1 MAKKIE
7 SPFDDIEVGCQANP
21 TTGKHISPCRGSRE
35 AVPQEKPRDL
45 SEMTRRVA
53 EIEDELA
60 SRGADPL
67 IEEMAEL
74 KKGIKERML
83 AEGRECVFDEVSEYE
98 SVLVDRARDV
108 WDAKTLEVMLK
119 PAQRR
124 RYIVMSV
131 DTDAIKTGVK
141 SGDLSR
147 AKMEKNGAVR
157 KEPMGPALYVRKR
170 KPKEEDEDE

>member
-7 SPFDDIEVGCQANP
+7 SPFDDEQP
-21 TTGKHISPCRGSRE
+21 RPCLTEEEARQVAEFEAERGVRKPKK
-35 AVPQEKPRDL
+35 PQDL
-45 SEMTRRVA
+45 PEMTRRVA

-60 SRGADPL
+60 RRGADPL

-74 KKGIKERML
+74 KKDIKTRML
-83 AEGRECVFDEVSEYE
+83 AENRECVFDEVSEYE

-108 WDAKTLEVMLK
+108 WDAGAFEVMLK
-119 PAQRR
+119 STQKK
-124 RYIVMSV
+124 RYITKSV
-131 DTDAIKTGVK
+131 DTDAVKTGVK

-170 KPKEEDEDE
+170 KSEEEDEDE